1 MDPSP
6 SSPYRNE
13 DRFLRWIALLNL
25 GKGLLLCLLA
35 IGLLGFLHKDI
46 DKIVGSWMSLL
57 GFNMVNHHV
66 VAFLAR
72 LDKVTD
78 KQLAE
83 WSSVTFA
90 VAGVFVTEGAGLLL
104 RQQWAK
110 YLTVG
115 VTSSLIPV
123 EIFELSK
130 HFGWLKVGVLAAN
143 IAVVVFLIVSLVRE
157 TRRPQRQLRPALATQ
172 PVRSAVSCEP
182 V

>member
-1 MDPSP
+1 
-6 SSPYRNE
+6 
-13 DRFLRWIALLNL
+13 
-25 GKGLLLCLLA
+25 
-35 IGLLGFLHKDI
+35 
-46 DKIVGSWMSLL
+46 MSLL

-83 WSSVTFA
+83 WSGVTFA
-90 VAGVFVTEGAGLLL
+90 VAGVFVTEGTGLLL
-104 RQQWAK
+104 RQHWAK
-110 YLTVG
+110 YLTLG

-123 EIFELSK
+123 EIFELFK
-130 HFGWLKVGVLAAN
+130 HFGWLKVGVLAVN

-157 TRRPQRQLRPALATQ
+157 ARRSQGHLPATAA
-172 PVRSAVSCEP
+172 PRGRSVVSCEP